1 MKKPAL
7 LKAFALLTLILIT
20 GCFAQAQIKITPANP
35 NETLD
40 TPRNS
45 GSLTIKCINCTYCD
59 VDSKGEPNNC
69 VLKEE
74 DTTFE
79 LDVHSSSAT
88 ISIVKTAGGRFPI
101 REKFTIESSNVDED
115 TDALEMRAYND
126 RYYPHTVTITIIQS
140 YNLISVERPLLDYDD
155 SWDYET
161 AKSKLGGTMEF
172 YEIEH

>member
-1 MKKPAL
+1 MKKIAF

-40 TPRNS
+40 TPYNS

-59 VDSKGEPNNC
+59 VDSDGEPNNC

-74 DTTFE
+74 TATFE

-88 ISIVKTAGGRFPI
+88 ISIVKTTGSRLPK
-101 REKFTIESSNVDED
+101 REKFTIESTKIDEEIG
-115 TDALEMRAYND
+115 ALEMHAYDD
-126 RYYPHTVTITIIQS
+126 RYYPQLVTITIIQS
-140 YNLISVERPLLDYDD
+140 YNLISVERPLLDYEDT
-155 SWDYET
+155 WDYET
-161 AKSKLGGTMEF
+161 AMSKLGGTMEI